1 MPNLPVVSLPNLPDL
16 TNLALAVALT
26 ITLLL
31 YLREYNKRKNLESE
45 GDKFLQD
52 IKEKGWENLHQSIK
66 KSQEILGE
74 AELEGI
80 KVVAGSEVELSKL
93 ENEYS
98 KKLSQSLETSQRNI
112 DAAQDKLLQ
121 FMTDL
126 QKSSAEFEEASKVS
140 GQQRINQLFDRVEN
154 KLSDFMMQT
163 AQKTSS
169 AIELELKS
177 TKQLI
182 DTYKN
187 EQLKLIDKNI
197 VAMMEQTLSLVLG
210 KKLSLS
216 DQLDLIYE
224 ALEKAKVE
232 KFIA

>member
-1 MPNLPVVSLPNLPDL
+1 MPNLPLDL
-16 TNLALAVALT
+16 TNLALIVTL
-26 ITLLL
+26 IIILLL
-31 YLREYNKRKNLESE
+31 YLREYNKRKKLESE
-45 GDKFLQD
+45 GDKFLQG

-98 KKLSQSLETSQRNI
+98 KRLSQSLETSQRNI
-112 DAAQDKLLQ
+112 DKAQEKLMQ

-126 QKSSAEFEEASKVS
+126 QKSSAQFEEASKVS
-140 GQQRINQLFDRVEN
+140 GQERINQLFDNIEN
-154 KLSDFMMQT
+154 RLSDFLVQT

-169 AIELELKS
+169 SIELELKS
-177 TKQLI
+177 SRQLI

-187 EQLKLIDKNI
+187 EQLKLIDENI
-197 VAMMEQTLSLVLG
+197 IAMMEQTLSLVLG

-232 KFIA
+232 KFIV